1 MKMRLETTVKLL
13 AALAVA
19 TMAAL
24 VSPASGQA
32 PPVAASCTTSLLT
45 SFTPCFNF
53 LTNSSNGAAPT
64 ADCCRSLA
72 ALMSASTGCACLIL
86 TGNVPLGVP
95 VNRTLAAVSLP
106 KACNSMSVPLQCRGT
121 RALINRSSTGYQI
134 SDGQDDEMLIRA
146 LDLTVYVQ
154 RRLLRSQLRVPS
166 RLLQA
171 PACRPLCKNTV
182 QLMREFSA
190 PWILCAPATP
200 VTLEPESPVDPTAT
214 APVSQGQTRPA
225 LLPLS
230 AGRASSHVSATAAFV
245 LLLAAGAV
253 LA

>member
-1 MKMRLETTVKLL
+1 MKMRLETIKLL
-13 AALAVA
+13 AALAIA

-24 VSPASGQA
+24 ISPASGQA
-32 PPVAASCTTSLLT
+32 PPAAASCTTSLLT

-95 VNRTLAAVSLP
+95 VNRTLAVNLP
-106 KACNSMSVPLQCRGT
+106 KACNSMSVPLQCRDTSTQVPAPGPVPV
-121 RALINRSSTGYQI
+121 APGSSLPPL
-134 SDGQDDEMLIRA
+134 S
-146 LDLTVYVQ
+146 
-154 RRLLRSQLRVPS
+154 PS
-166 RLLQA
+166 
-171 PACRPLCKNTV
+171 
-182 QLMREFSA
+182 
-190 PWILCAPATP
+190 TP
-200 VTLEPESPVDPTAT
+200 ETPEPEAPVDPTAT

-225 LLPLS
+225 VLPSS
-230 AGRASSHVSATAAFV
+230 AWRARSHVSATAAF
-245 LLLAAGAV
+245 LLILAAGAV